1 MDYETHSHKA
11 KSLHEKSRPYQV
23 NTHLLWSLLIW
34 FLVCSIIY
42 TLIWFKDNTR
52 KNRLARIGVDISK
65 NISSQAGL
73 PLLEQDA
80 IKLRQLLKKAA
91 QKPNVVYA
99 SIIDHK
105 NKLIAYTDQKQ
116 FFTLNQNSRNVM
128 DKVNYWEVADINNK
142 HVMNFTS
149 DVTFGET
156 RIGETFISI
165 AASQITAI
173 KQGFVLLAALS
184 LLIIF
189 TFFIIFPPKGSHEN
203 FWKAFHNRLSL
214 KKREPQ
220 VQSLNYYEITCPL
233 CARQNIFARDHFG
246 NEKLNQLS
254 VLTLDN
260 PGQQPIRLQDLST
273 QKEFNWLKKRI
284 VLQCLE
290 IVNRIIVNEHESS
303 NRSD

>member
-1 MDYETHSHKA
+1 MDYAHAHEA
-11 KSLHEKSRPYQV
+11 GSLNEKSRPYPI
-23 NTHLLWSLLIW
+23 NTRLLWSLLIW
-34 FLVCSIIY
+34 FLVCSIVY
-42 TLIWFKDNTR
+42 ALIWFKDDAR

-73 PLLEQDA
+73 PLLEKDA
-80 IKLRQLLKKAA
+80 RKLRQLLKEAA

-149 DVTFGET
+149 DVTFGGT

-165 AASQITAI
+165 AANQVTAI

-189 TFFIIFPPKGSHEN
+189 TIFIILPPKGSHEN
-203 FWKAFHNRLSL
+203 FWKTFHTPFSL

-220 VQSLNYYEITCPL
+220 VQSMNYYEITCPL
-233 CARQNIFARDHFG
+233 CARQNIFARDQFG
-246 NEKLNQLS
+246 NEKLSQFP

-260 PGQQPIRLQDLST
+260 PGQQPIFLQDIST
-273 QKEFNWLKKRI
+273 RKELNWLKKRI

-290 IVNRIIVNEHESS
+290 IINKIIVTEHESS
-303 NRSD
+303 NKPD